1 MHFMH
6 RHRFQFWPL
15 VGLRASAKSV
25 QHTDGT
31 RYTGQVGG
39 TTISNNR
46 IIHILNTHPPL

>member
-1 MHFMH
+1 MH

-15 VGLRASAKSV
+15 VGLRASAISV

-31 RYTGQVGG
+31 RSTGQASG
-39 TTISNNR
+39 TSSNR